1 MARYLVRLENRHK
14 HIPRDASS
22 VARHI
27 REILGSKEAIGHLRI
42 SSRAVEFDLFAENSQ
57 VLNKSKAALEKDIA
71 RIVTL
76 KPLDKAPFPGDKL
89 QILKEG
95 ISLFNEER
103 FWECHEVLE
112 QIWHTAEGEERDII
126 QGLILTAAA
135 FVHAQRNRNDR
146 CIAMLEKAKQKLG
159 TRRSYQGIDL
169 SVVRKNI
176 EAVIES
182 DLTVPFQVIL

>member
-1 MARYLVRLENRHK
+1 MARYLVRLENQQNHT
-14 HIPRDASS
+14 PRDASIL
-22 VARHI
+22 AKRI
-27 REILGSKEAIGHLRI
+27 RELLGSREAIGHLRV

-57 VLNKSKAALEKDIA
+57 ALNKAKVALEKEVA
-71 RIVTL
+71 KIVTL
-76 KPLDKAPFPGDKL
+76 KLLDKAPVPGDKH
-89 QILKEG
+89 QILREG

-112 QIWHTAEGEERDII
+112 QIWHPAEGEERDII

-146 CIAMLEKAKQKLG
+146 CIAMLKKAKQKLG
-159 TRRSYQGIDL
+159 TRISYQGIDL
-169 SVVRKNI
+169 NTVRKNI

-182 DLTVPFQVIL
+182 ASPVPFQIKL